1 MRKIRRI
8 PDAMRI
14 CLLEEIHPKLRA
26 LPPGRQALVALYA
39 RGLRIRLWL
48 GRRGGISGGSNAV
61 IRAVRKRKINR

>member
-48 GRRGGISGGSNAV
+48 GRAWRHFRGI
-61 IRAVRKRKINR
+61 KRCNPGCKEKK